1 MFLVIPLTS
10 QPKRNQDPDL
20 LMTLSDLGLPGAN
33 VSYLSFGKI
42 KSVHIRRINR
52 IHNIPEGKISLPPEK
67 IKEFESKMAKF
78 LALQSNSRV

>member
-1 MFLVIPLTS
+1 
-10 QPKRNQDPDL
+10 
-20 LMTLSDLGLPGAN
+20 MTLSDLGLPGAN